1 MKTWIG
7 TMAAVWTLGAGMV
20 AGAVE
25 LRSSPDTVYFPFRAD
40 AVEVVAGKPL
50 QKVEIQNGASITRGP
65 LLFCHPVRSNKN
77 QTILLK
83 TNLEIPETVKRI
95 GYWIRSRGSTWCEVN
110 LLLQEPDGE
119 VNLYSAPASGDSPWT
134 FYEWEIQ
141 PRSAALRK
149 FGTEANPE
157 KSRKFKGILLKLLPF
172 SDGGY
177 RFGDVVFSSSGRP
190 APRTCAWTLR
200 DVAEDLN
207 YQSAFSGF
215 RLAFGGSGPKAAL
228 PLVLFCQNP
237 QAQRIRGMIYDSEG
251 KVYDNFELNLEKVA
265 TLRQMELVLPLL
277 PAGNYWIDLHL
288 FDVAGALLERQKLS
302 YLVLFSPENTPPA
315 TQMPA
320 LSALF
325 PDEADP
331 LVEVMPGGELKL
343 KAKLLP
349 GDLVHY
355 TWFDPCKEKK
365 GSGTVETRTIPVPE
379 GIAIPAIIRLE
390 LALERGGKI
399 IDRRIVRVRLP
410 GEKTPERGTPR
421 LPSEFFP
428 LDETETISITQRTL
442 KEGFAEHI
450 PGNRSNWSICF
461 YWSEIEPVRGQIQY
475 PVIDRYLR
483 LAERMGIK
491 VTLTFFIHLD
501 HLPQWLWYDQLLDQ
515 NGQNM
520 HYSAS
525 FTRKF
530 SPCSE
535 RTVAA
540 LCDTIGKLVKTYR
553 NSPAVAG
560 WNFSQGVE
568 SFWSDA
574 SRNGLVVGYDAATV
588 GAFRNYLKEKKFPL
602 SRIGADSYD
611 AIEPPRPV
619 FNGKPDLRPL
629 YLEWE
634 EFRQSVVNSYFA
646 RIFSAVRSAG
656 ATQPIKS
663 YAGMGVGDISRM
675 LAVYKQY
682 GAELCFGGGDAPV
695 HAFLQSQAMH
705 AGVSLIGESFALP
718 PFAPTLNFVMFT
730 ESAYG
735 SMTGGTNIMWGRH
748 FTPNPTRQ
756 EALEASRIAAK
767 LTETIRGLG
776 RSELVTAN
784 GALMF
789 GMRSM
794 VNVSRSTMW
803 IDWANLNTNGFA
815 EALNTVI
822 SNNLQMPFLTD
833 SAPQEILNR
842 QKIIVMNNSPILED
856 AAAGRLVAFVR
867 QGGTLILMGE
877 TGRYDENGRESWT
890 LRKLLGGE
898 AASGREFRL
907 GKGRVVWREKPIVWE
922 RELMPLLGAN
932 AFFRPLRPSNG
943 MMRTALRKAL
953 GGEYHLYLFG
963 KNWGSGNPHLAEVSG
978 KNISARVEIHLPE
991 EGNWSLTDVTAGK
1004 ELGISSGEQLASG
1017 MNFTIRG
1024 GELKIV
1030 RMKKVQ

>member
-1 MKTWIG
+1 MKRWIG
-7 TMAAVWTLGAGMV
+7 SLFAAGVLGSGTV

-25 LRSSPDTVYFPFRAD
+25 LRPSPDTVCFPFRAD
-40 AVEVVAGKPL
+40 AVEVVDGKAL
-50 QKVEIQNGASITRGP
+50 QKVEIQDGQSITRGP
-65 LLFCHPVRSNKN
+65 LLFCHPARSNKN

-83 TNLEIPETVKRI
+83 TDQVIPETAKRI

-110 LLLQEPDGE
+110 LLIQEPDGE
-119 VNLYSAPASGDSPWT
+119 MNLYSAPASGDSPWT

-141 PRSAALRK
+141 PRSAALRS
-149 FGTEANPE
+149 FGTESNPE
-157 KSRKFKGILLKLLPF
+157 KVRKFKGIMLKLLPF
-172 SDGGY
+172 SSGGY
-177 RFGDVVFSSSGRP
+177 RFGDVIFSSTERP
-190 APRTCAWTLR
+190 APRTWAWTLR
-200 DVAEDLN
+200 DVAEDLS

-215 RLAFGGSGPKAAL
+215 RLAYAGVEPEAAL

-237 QAQRIRGMIYDSEG
+237 QTRRIRGMIYDSEG
-251 KVYDNFELNLEKVA
+251 KVYDNFELNQEEVA
-265 TLRQMELVLPLL
+265 ALRQTDLVLPSL
-277 PAGNYWIDLHL
+277 PNGNYWIDLHL
-288 FDVAGALLERQKLS
+288 FDAAGALLERQKLS
-302 YLVLFSPENTPPA
+302 YLVLFSPVKTAPA
-315 TQMPA
+315 TQAPA

-325 PDEADP
+325 PDEAEP
-331 LVEVMPGGELKL
+331 LAEATPGGKLEL

-355 TWFDPCKEKK
+355 TWFDPCREKR
-365 GSGTVETRTIPVPE
+365 GSGTVDKTAIPVPAE
-379 GIAIPAIIRLE
+379 LEVPAVARLE
-390 LALERGGKI
+390 LALERAGKI
-399 IDRRIVRVRLP
+399 VDRRIVRVRLA
-410 GEKTPERGTPR
+410 GEKKPEEGTPR

-428 LDETETISITQRTL
+428 LDETETISVTQRAL
-442 KEGFAEHI
+442 KEGFVDHLPA
-450 PGNRSNWSICF
+450 NASNWSISF
-461 YWSEIEPVRGQIQY
+461 YWSEIEPVRGEIQY

-483 LAERMGIK
+483 LAERMGVR

-540 LCDTIGKLVKTYR
+540 LCDTIGKIVTTYR
-553 NSPAVAG
+553 NSPTVAG

-574 SRNGLVVGYDAATV
+574 SRNGLVVGYDSATV
-588 GAFRNYLKEKKFPL
+588 NAFRNYLREKNFPL
-602 SRIGADSYD
+602 SQTGVDSYD
-611 AIEPPRPV
+611 LVEPPRPV

-629 YLEWE
+629 YLAWE
-634 EFRQSVVNSYFA
+634 EFRQSVVHSYFE

-663 YAGMGVGDISRM
+663 YAGMGIGDISRM
-675 LAVYKQY
+675 LPIYRQY

-705 AGVSLIGESFALP
+705 AEVPLIGESFALP
-718 PFAPTLNFVMFT
+718 PFSPTLNFVMFT
-730 ESAYG
+730 EAAYG

-748 FTPNPTRQ
+748 FTPGPTQQ
-756 EALEASRIAAK
+756 EALEASRTAAK
-767 LTETIRGLG
+767 LAGTVRNLG

-815 EALNTVI
+815 EALNCVI
-822 SNNLQMPFLTD
+822 SNNLQMPLLTD
-833 SAPQEILNR
+833 SARQEILNR
-842 QKIIVMNNSPILED
+842 QKIIVLNDSPILED
-856 AAAGRLVAFVR
+856 AAAGRLAAFVR

-890 LRKLLGGE
+890 LRKLLGE
-898 AASGREFRL
+898 KAAPGSEFRL
-907 GKGRVVWREKPIVWE
+907 EKGRVVWREKPIDWG

-932 AFFRPLRPSNG
+932 AFSRPVRPSNG
-943 MMRTALRKAL
+943 MMRTALRKTPA
-953 GGEYHLYLFG
+953 GEYHLYLFG
-963 KNWGSGNPHLAEVSG
+963 KSWGSGNPHLSEVSG
-978 KNISARVEIHLPE
+978 KKIPARVEIRLPK
-991 EGNWSLTDVTAGK
+991 GNWSLTDVTAAE
-1004 ELGISSGEQLASG
+1004 ELGSRSSEQLAAG
-1017 MNFTIRG
+1017 VDFNVRG
-1024 GELKIV
+1024 GELKII